1 MFENLSSDEKRQLGR
16 IAMNAATLAA
26 HIEATALIAEQLI
39 DEVELITG
47 CMHPME
53 SRQDITTM
61 GGARE
66 FICKRCKMII
76 SETDSPEFFIPETRL
91 GG

>member
-16 IAMNAATLAA
+16 IAMNAAILAT
-26 HIEATALIAEQLI
+26 HVEATERLAEQVI
-39 DEVELITG
+39 AEVELITG

-53 SRQDITTM
+53 SREDATSM
-61 GGARE
+61 GGPRE
-66 FICKRCKMII
+66 FYCKRCKAII
-76 SETDSPEFFIPETRL
+76 SEADAPEFFIPEQGL